1 MTMEELCRAIAMP
14 EPVTEAVLEL
24 HRDPSFNPDVSALT
38 EEARWT
44 DGRQALLAALGEDPD
59 GMKELCCQ
67 LRCALKAKAEFDRLG
82 IPEEIYIAT
91 MGCFSRFVREH
102 MVSFGRYGFDRGF
115 WTVRQVSVKLLRI
128 GELEYELTT
137 REGVPIIS
145 LHIPT
150 DCHFALPLLRESW
163 EQAKALIGRAFP
175 AYADAPGYCSSWLLS
190 PDLAGLLN
198 PESNILAFQRSFS
211 ITPVE
216 GQDRSFLQWV
226 YLRSDLA
233 VEDLPE
239 NTSLQRNLKQFLLSG
254 NRFRTGR
261 GWLCKEP
268 FL

>member
-1 MTMEELCRAIAMP
+1 MEALCRAIAMP
-14 EPVTEAVLEL
+14 PEVTERLLEI
-24 HRDPSFNPDVSALT
+24 HRDPDFTPDISALT
-38 EEARWT
+38 EEARWAE
-44 DGRQALLAALGEDPD
+44 GRQALLAALGEDPD

-67 LRCALKAKAEFDRLG
+67 LRCALKAKAEYDRLG
-82 IPEEIYIAT
+82 IPDEVYIAT
-91 MGCFSRFVREH
+91 MGCFSRFVQEH
-102 MVSFGRYGFDRGF
+102 RASFGRYGFDRGF

-128 GELEYELTT
+128 GALEYELTS
-137 REGVPIIS
+137 REGKSILS

-150 DCHFALPLLRESW
+150 DCRFVLPLLRASW
-163 EQAKALIGRAFP
+163 VQAEALIGRAFP

-190 PDLAGLLN
+190 PDLAGLLP

-216 GQDRSFLQWV
+216 GTDRSFLQWV

-233 VEDLPE
+233 LEELPE

-261 GWLCKEP
+261 GWLCEEP